1 MSRSVRRHWVP
12 DDLWDIPPD
21 DLSMAARALYVVLCR
36 CTTKGM
42 ARVARARIGKMASM
56 SRSAVT
62 RAIAELEDAQMIEVR
77 RRLKASSAYRVK
89 PPNEWA
95 FQADKCGGAAEN
107 LGPARTQIA
116 DGPIIIW
123 AHRKADQVSYSVTVG
138 SATGILQKREDVSA
152 PSKDIET
159 EICGWEEGRR
169 RAAAAVALVRDM
181 TAGLGPWSSRR

>member
-1 MSRSVRRHWVP
+1 MSRSVGRHWVP

-36 CTTKGM
+36 CTTKGT
-42 ARVARARIGKMASM
+42 ARVAQPRIGKMASM

-77 RRLKASSAYRVK
+77 RTLKAPSTYRVK

-95 FQADKCGGAAEN
+95 FRADKSGGAAEN

-116 DGPIIIW
+116 DGPIFIW
-123 AHRKADQVSYSVTVG
+123 VHRKADQVSYSVTFG
-138 SATGILQKREDVSA
+138 STTGILQKREGVSA
-152 PSKDIET
+152 PSKNIET
-159 EICGWEEGRR
+159 ESCG
-169 RAAAAVALVRDM
+169 
-181 TAGLGPWSSRR
+181 